1 MGHHHQAVDEERDRG
16 QAAEAQ
22 RAAEETDGASQDPL
36 QGAFVPGNPGRR
48 SMR

>member
-16 QAAEAQ
+16 QAAGHG
-22 RAAEETDGASQDPL
+22 AAEDNDGASQDPL

>member
-16 QAAEAQ
+16 QAGGHG
-22 RAAEETDGASQDPL
+22 AAEDNDDTSQDPL